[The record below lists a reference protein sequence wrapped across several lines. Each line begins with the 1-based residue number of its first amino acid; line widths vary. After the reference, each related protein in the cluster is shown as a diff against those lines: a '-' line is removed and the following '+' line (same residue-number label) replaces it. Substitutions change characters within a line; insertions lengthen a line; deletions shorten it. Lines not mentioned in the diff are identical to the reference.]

1 VVVDNNNRID
11 LSKDK
16 HISREEEPHESF
28 TTYLSDISQF
38 TLLTAEEEKQ
48 LGWQIKYGTKTE
60 SQDAIR
66 RLVEGN
72 LRLVVNIAKKYT
84 GKGLSLMDLIQDG
97 NLGLIRAA
105 QKFDYEKGFKFST
118 YATWWVRQA
127 VTRAIIDKARA
138 IRIPVHMMEAI
149 KNLYWANNN
158 LIQKLGRTPTQ
169 QELAEE
175 IGITLEKLEFME
187 RTAEFPVFL
196 ETKISDE
203 QNGETIGNFIKD
215 ESLPDPS
222 FSTEQNLLKRN
233 IDKMMELL
241 TERERKIIRLRYG
254 LTDGQDRTLQ
264 ETANEFGITRERIR
278 QIENKALKKLKSD
291 NNINDL
297 KEFLQ

>member
-16 HISREEEPHESF
+16 HISREEEPHESIAMYF
-28 TTYLSDISQF
+28 RDISRF
-38 TLLTAEEEKQ
+38 PLLSTEEEKL
-48 LGWQIKYGTKTE
+48 LGWQIKYGGKIE
-60 SQDAIR
+60 AQNAIR
-66 RLVEGN
+66 RLVECN

-127 VTRAIIDKARA
+127 VTRAIIDKART
-138 IRIPVHMMEAI
+138 IRVPVHMAEAI

-215 ESLPDPS
+215 ESLPDPY

-233 IDKMMELL
+233 IDKMMGLL

-254 LTDGQDRTLQ
+254 LTDGRDRTLQ
-264 ETANEFGITRERIR
+264 ETANQFGITRERIR
-278 QIENKALKKLKSD
+278 QIETKALKKLKGD
-291 NNINDL
+291 KDINNL
-297 KEFLQ
+297 KEFLG